1 MIKTLE
7 WNGYIKEPKWE
18 NRGYKLGGEP
28 LSDLAEEMLYKLAS
42 FYTDDKE
49 NMNMRQKYLYDK
61 QSMKNA
67 YSDIKYELTSN
78 QKKIPFLNDEYWNLL
93 KEMHNQIEIEK
104 EQKSEFKKTHKELIK
119 RESEMRKLEYGFATV
134 NGESVAINPQIELS
148 GWFVGRGD
156 NAVNMHW
163 KYRVEDKDI
172 EINWI
177 SDKKCPFDNGH
188 IVSKSDIDSC
198 ATYKVRI
205 GHNNEMSV
213 IKTIRFSKCGEI
225 GQNEEIHKFD
235 VAKEVIENWTK
246 IEKYIE
252 KAIKSDNKVTK
263 QNGLISYLVFN
274 LGIRIGGDSGA
285 RQNNVMGAST
295 LTVDTISFNGNE
307 ITLDFIGKDSVKD
320 CRVFKV
326 KDWLLE
332 EFKNCT
338 IGKKPKDKLFES
350 SNASSVR
357 EFLDGF
363 GIEDLSPK
371 KARTAF
377 ASSILAEEF
386 RKMDWENLTDKQ
398 FKFQCDKAQ
407 LECAKKLNHHTT
419 KSSKQLKEIESKNK
433 EKIKDAKTKLESKK
447 KVLGDKI
454 TELELKIENTD
465 DKTKIKEYKSKIKE
479 IKDKQ
484 TKLIQEFVDLKE
496 SLNFKTSLGDISLS
510 TSKVNYC
517 DPRLYASVC
526 VKANKDLSKLFTK
539 SALEKINWAKSVD
552 GEFYMNYPCI
562 NNY

>member
-119 RESEMRKLEYGFATV
+119 HESEMRKLEYGFATV

-148 GWFVGRGD
+148 GWFVGRGA

-177 SDKKCPFDNGH
+177 SDKKCPFDNGN

-198 ATYKVRI
+198 ATYKVKI

-252 KAIKSDNKVTK
+252 NAIKSDDKTTK
-263 QNGLISYLVFN
+263 QNGLISYLVQN

-285 RQNNVMGAST
+285 RDNGVMGAST
-295 LTVDTISFNGNE
+295 LTVDTISFNDDK
-307 ITLDFIGKDSVKD
+307 ITLKFVGKDSVED
-320 CRVFKV
+320 TRIFKV
-326 KDWLLE
+326 KDWLLD

-338 IGKKPKDKLFES
+338 IGKKPKDKLFE
-350 SNASSVR
+350 NANANSVR

-363 GIEDLSPK
+363 GLDDLSPK
-371 KARTAF
+371 KFRTAISTSIVNKTIQENEW
-377 ASSILAEEF
+377 SSD
-386 RKMDWENLTDKQ
+386 MTDKE
-398 FKFQCDKAQ
+398 FQRQYNKCALEATKQ
-407 LECAKKLNHHTT
+407 LNHKKTVDEKKL
-419 KSSKQLKEIESKNK
+419 KEQLITFAL
-433 EKIKDAKTKLESKK
+433 KIKDQ
-447 KVLGDKI
+447 
-454 TELELKIENTD
+454 
-465 DKTKIKEYKSKIKE
+465 KIKVETLKEKWHNETNKDKKSKIK
-479 IKDKQ
+479 KQ
-484 TKLIQEFVDLKE
+484 LDIAETKLNELK
-496 SLNFKTSLGDISLS
+496 
-510 TSKVNYC
+510 
-517 DPRLYASVC
+517 
-526 VKANKDLSKLFTK
+526 LSKEDKKNHSGEAINTAKSNYTSPKSAFSLCKYCNKEPKLLFTK
-539 SALEKINWAKSVD
+539 SLLSKFEWAKDVD
-552 GEFYMNYPCI
+552 SEYWKTAPTI
-562 NNY
+562 K